1 MFAKLWNDEAGNVAV
16 EYLFL
21 LSIIG
26 LGLVVAFSNLE
37 NAIKTEYT
45 ELGNAILG
53 LSQAYAIST
62 ESSCKAYKQG
72 SNVTDAPAT
81 LRFFVSG
88 VNPTPIDVNPCDGS
102 LIVPGTPQID

>member
-1 MFAKLWNDEAGNVAV
+1 MFAKLWNDEAGNVAL

-37 NAIKTEYT
+37 NALKTEYT

-53 LSQAYAIST
+53 MSQAYAIST

-72 SNVTDAPAT
+72 SNVTDSAAT
-81 LRFFVSG
+81 LRFFVAPVAGTSIN
-88 VNPTPIDVNPCDGS
+88 VSPCDGAS
-102 LIVPGTPQID
+102 L

>member
-21 LSIIG
+21 LSIVG

-72 SNVTDAPAT
+72 SNVTDTPAS
-81 LRFFVSG
+81 LRFYVAAVTGTS
-88 VNPTPIDVNPCDGS
+88 IDINPCDG
-102 LIVPGTPQID
+102 TPVTP

>member
-1 MFAKLWNDEAGNVAV
+1 MFAKLWNDEAGNVAL

-37 NAIKTEYT
+37 NALKTEYT

-53 LSQAYAIST
+53 MSQAYAIST

-72 SNVTDAPAT
+72 SNVTDSAAT
-81 LRFFVSG
+81 LRFFVTSVAG
-88 VNPTPIDVNPCDGS
+88 TSINVNPCSGAN
-102 LIVPGTPQID
+102 L

>member
-45 ELGNAILG
+45 ELGSAILG

-62 ESSCKAYKQG
+62 EPRADRCG
-72 SNVTDAPAT
+72 SGSVTEIFINLPTSWKT
-81 LRFFVSG
+81 LSG
-88 VNPTPIDVNPCDGS
+88 AGA
-102 LIVPGTPQID
+102 